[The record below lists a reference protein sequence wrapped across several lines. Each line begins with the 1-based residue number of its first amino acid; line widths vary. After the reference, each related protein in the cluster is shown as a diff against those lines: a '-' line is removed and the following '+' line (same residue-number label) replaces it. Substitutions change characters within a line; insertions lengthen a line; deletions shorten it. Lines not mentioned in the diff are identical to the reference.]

1 MGPVNDLTRP
11 VNDKLIFK
19 ENETPATYVL
29 IKPLSEVLS
38 KFRVIFFYGIN
49 IEMTSVGSVGRS
61 QRVVSLDNEFYIPVG
76 NLTGLILSLNTTTNQ
91 LASTS
96 WAYFGSRYLSSVNAS
111 GAGLLRDHGKTY
123 LSGGRTFRK
132 VQLVVPQS
140 TGTQSTFGVGG
151 ATGTTPNQDFL
162 TGYIEVGFDAAS
174 GTVPTPVAKW
184 GR

>member
-1 MGPVNDLTRP
+1 
-11 VNDKLIFK
+11 
-19 ENETPATYVL
+19 
-29 IKPLSEVLS
+29 
-38 KFRVIFFYGIN
+38 
-49 IEMTSVGSVGRS
+49 MTSVGSVGRS
-61 QRVVSLDNEFYIPVG
+61 QRIVSLDNEFYIPVG
-76 NLTGLILSLNTTTNQ
+76 NLTGLILGLNTTTNQ
-91 LASTS
+91 LSSVT

-132 VQLVVPQS
+132 VQLVIPQS
-140 TGTQSTFGVGG
+140 TGTLTSTFGVGG